1 MEDTMETEKLE
12 RLWTVARA
20 AEYLNVSK
28 FTLYRWL
35 SQNKLQR
42 SKAGGRTLVRESEL
56 TKLIEDGAPARKLR
70 RAAKVVSGG
79 I

>member
-1 MEDTMETEKLE
+1 MSGGSMETEKLE

-35 SQNKLQR
+35 SEGRLQR

-56 TKLIEDGAPARKLR
+56 LKMIEDGAPARKLR
-70 RAAKVVSGG
+70 RRATV
-79 I
+79 

>member
-1 MEDTMETEKLE
+1 MFGGHNGNGKTGEALDCST
-12 RLWTVARA
+12 A

-35 SQNKLQR
+35 SEGRLQR

-56 TKLIEDGAPARKLR
+56 TKLIEDGAPARKIR
-70 RAAKVVSGG
+70 RAAKV
-79 I
+79 